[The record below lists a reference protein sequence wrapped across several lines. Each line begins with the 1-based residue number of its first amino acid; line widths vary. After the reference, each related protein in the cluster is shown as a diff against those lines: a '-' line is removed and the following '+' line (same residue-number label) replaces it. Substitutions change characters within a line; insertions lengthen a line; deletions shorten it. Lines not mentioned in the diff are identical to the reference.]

1 MLARM
6 VRLLPLLLL
15 ALPASANEVPPC
27 DARRAGAVACLSGRL
42 CECRLDRGG
51 SITGLSTGFRW
62 NCGIRRPS
70 CAVLRGSGAAAARA
84 GAATGPPAPAAAAPH
99 PLAALS
105 PFVLDAGRD
114 KPGERRT

>member
-42 CECRLDRGG
+42 CECRYERGG
-51 SITGLSTGFRW
+51 SLTGQSTGFRW
-62 NCGIRRPS
+62 NCGILRPS
-70 CAVLRGSGAAAARA
+70 CGEA
-84 GAATGPPAPAAAAPH
+84 PAPQSV
-99 PLAALS
+99 PLPPPDLLLQL
-105 PFVLDAGRD
+105 PPPQTPWPR
-114 KPGERRT
+114 